1 MPTAITLREDHTGH
15 DVRRLWARVDAN
27 GDLLIEGQD
36 LGPGV
41 ASFWG
46 AGSSEYEWI
55 ITVRAPHIPSLV
67 AALGGRSGDDVLSL
81 LAGRF
86 RDDDRCASKSFL
98 EERGVPIEFW
108 SRVGD

>member
-1 MPTAITLREDHTGH
+1 MPGSITLRAEHSDKN
-15 DVRRLWARVDAN
+15 VRQLWARVAAN
-27 GDLLIEGQD
+27 GDLIIEGQD

-41 ASFWG
+41 EAFWG
-46 AGSSEYEWI
+46 AGSSEYEWT
-55 ITVRAPHIPSLV
+55 ITVRAPHVPSLI
-67 AALGGRSGDDVLSL
+67 AALGGGSGDDVLSL

-86 RDDDRCASKSFL
+86 RDDDRCVSKSFL